1 MFQRRAKFA
10 LGRSFLHH
18 RRMPQPFDTVAL
30 LLSSAA
36 MVARKA
42 ETYSPE
48 IYVIDLA
55 ELRQIIWEMEQSEL
69 DAGRS
74 QSPS

>member
-1 MFQRRAKFA
+1 MFQRRAQFA
-10 LGRSFLHH
+10 LGRSLLHH
-18 RRMPQPFDTVAL
+18 RRMPQPFDTVA

-48 IYVIDLA
+48 TYVIVLA
-55 ELRQIIWEMEQSEL
+55 EWRQIVWEMEHGQL
-69 DAGRS
+69 TAG
-74 QSPS
+74 